1 MKDLDK
7 YIEKIKKL
15 ANNSVEMTT
24 KHRFILLFIILG
36 TAVGFALIRTSAF
49 KDIPRNEQRYT
60 DESLKIKYQQIDKQ
74 VLDSFADK
82 QQDTNVEVGSQYD
95 PTRVNPFVD

>member
-15 ANNSVEMTT
+15 TNTSIDVVT

-49 KDIPRNEQRYT
+49 IDIPRNEQRFT
-60 DESLKIKYQQIDKQ
+60 DESSKIIYQQIDKET
-74 VLDSFADK
+74 LDSFADK

-95 PTRVNPFVD
+95 PSRVNPFVD